1 MGISTGSRF
10 AALRAWTS
18 SVALDVADLRI
29 AGLALCAA
37 ALALPLVP
45 FYPGITC
52 PLRGATGIPC
62 PLCGLTT
69 SVRATLR
76 LDVAEAVALN
86 PGGLA
91 AVGAAVALLLTRR
104 ARISVPAAA
113 LPAGIAFLW
122 VFELFRFNL
131 V

>member
-1 MGISTGSRF
+1 MGTSTRGR
-10 AALRAWTS
+10 AASLRAWTG

-37 ALALPLVP
+37 TLALPIVP

-52 PLRGATGIPC
+52 PLRAATGIPC

-76 LDVAEAVALN
+76 LDVAEALALN

-91 AVGAAVALLLTRR
+91 MVGAAVALLVTGRPRLT
-104 ARISVPAAA
+104 VPAVAVPI
-113 LPAGIAFLW
+113 LIACLW
-122 VFELFRFNL
+122 VFELFRFDRL
-131 V
+131 